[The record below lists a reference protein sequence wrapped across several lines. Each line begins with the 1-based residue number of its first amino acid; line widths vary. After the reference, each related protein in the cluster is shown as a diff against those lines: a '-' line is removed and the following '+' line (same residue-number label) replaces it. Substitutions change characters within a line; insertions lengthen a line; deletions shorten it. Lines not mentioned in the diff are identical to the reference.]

1 VFDIARHQ
9 SVAEGLARYIMKFS
23 NKEDLGIL
31 EVGAASFRT
40 ALFLKKIKPSY
51 VISALEQYPEQI
63 PATKDISVILDD
75 FFDFQ
80 PQEKFD
86 VCYSNQVMEHFDDP
100 IQFLRQSSKVIR
112 DEGLIIVCC
121 PTSTKTSN
129 ELLFSDHISHFTE
142 TAMKECALN
151 ANLEVIDSDICDW
164 DSLTHIYAM
173 TKKAAATSAV
183 TRATSN
189 FEGLLENRTRLLD
202 AWLNEDSRMCEILR
216 DVDSIVI
223 YGAGEFTQLIRAYLP
238 KVWTKV
244 KKLVVDNLEG
254 IRAFDRP
261 VYHIDEIT
269 ANDRNGYYL
278 IGAHKQSR
286 SIIMK
291 KLLERKIK
299 EENIFSLEV

>member
-1 VFDIARHQ
+1 
-9 SVAEGLARYIMKFS
+9 
-23 NKEDLGIL
+23 
-31 EVGAASFRT
+31 
-40 ALFLKKIKPSY
+40 
-51 VISALEQYPEQI
+51 
-63 PATKDISVILDD
+63 
-75 FFDFQ
+75 
-80 PQEKFD
+80 
-86 VCYSNQVMEHFDDP
+86 
-100 IQFLRQSSKVIR
+100 
-112 DEGLIIVCC
+112 
-121 PTSTKTSN
+121 
-129 ELLFSDHISHFTE
+129 
-142 TAMKECALN
+142 
-151 ANLEVIDSDICDW
+151 
-164 DSLTHIYAM
+164 M

-238 KVWTKV
+238 EVWTKV
-244 KKLVVDNLEG
+244 EKLVVDNLEG

-261 VYHIDEIT
+261 VYHIDEIK
-269 ANDRNGYYL
+269 ADDRNAFYL

-286 SIIMK
+286 STIMK